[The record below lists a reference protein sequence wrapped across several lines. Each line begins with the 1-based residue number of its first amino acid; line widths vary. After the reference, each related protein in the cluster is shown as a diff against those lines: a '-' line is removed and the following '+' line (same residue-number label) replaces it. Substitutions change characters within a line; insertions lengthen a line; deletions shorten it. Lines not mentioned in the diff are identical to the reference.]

1 MLSNLFY
8 RNRRLLCLAVGLIFV
23 AGLSSYSVLPRAED
37 PELTPRFAI
46 VNTVVPGF
54 NATRVEALVTE
65 RVEQAIREIDEVK
78 EITSS
83 SRAGVST
90 IGIELNANVYAVD
103 EVWSRV
109 RDKID
114 AVAHE
119 LPAGTLDPVFE
130 KVKIKANAMLV
141 GITWQRDGDPNY
153 SLMRRLAK
161 QLKEQLERIAG
172 TESVDL
178 YGAPDEEFLVTV
190 KPEELAALKLTASDI
205 ADQLAR
211 SDAKVSAGQLRGAS
225 SDLLMG
231 IDNELDSERRIAGM
245 PIRTSD
251 DGPVVQLGDVAEI
264 QRDVVRPLTN
274 VAVIDRLDAVVL
286 GIRVRSEY
294 QIGPWNRDVTGRL
307 AEFESSLPPGIGIDK
322 LFDQND
328 YVDKRLAGLGQN
340 LLLGCLAVFLITF
353 LMMGLRNALV
363 VSFSLPLSSMM
374 VLAGMRLLEIPIH
387 QISITGLIISLG
399 LLIDNAIV
407 VVDETSHR
415 IRAGSAPADAVAAA
429 VKHLLVPL
437 FGSTLTTALSFAPI
451 AIMRGPDGEFV
462 GAIGVSVILAIASSF
477 LLAVTIIP
485 ALAAMGRVRP
495 DRSAW
500 FAWVD
505 RGLAIKPLAAAYRSL
520 LQMSFAVPALGIA
533 LGLVAP
539 ILGFLMVGS
548 LPIQFFP
555 PADRDQVYIDLE
567 LNAHASI
574 HNTRDTARRL
584 TETLTAHPAV
594 DAVHWFLG
602 ESAPT
607 FYYNVV
613 RSRRNLP
620 SYGQAIVK
628 LRTDVATPEI
638 IHDLQALVDNRC
650 PFARVLV
657 RQLEQGAGFDAPVEV
672 RVLGPDLDQLRRLGT
687 EFRDLLVS
695 TPGVIH
701 SRVQLD
707 EAVPKVAFSIDEAE
721 ARIAGLS
728 HEAIANQL
736 QTTLEGST
744 GGAVVETTEQLPV
757 RVRAG
762 NQRRSSMSEIAS
774 INLLA
779 SQPGRSGSS
788 IPISAIATIG
798 LEADSAEIPRLD
810 GQRMNEIQGFI
821 PAGMLPSTV
830 IDDFK
835 RRIARAN
842 IQLPTGYSISFGGEE
857 KTRNTAVDNLM
868 ASVVV
873 IVVMMVA
880 AMVLTFGSFRL
891 AALIFVVAG
900 LSFGISHLAVWIS
913 GYPFGFMAIVG
924 SMGLVG
930 VAINDSI
937 VVLAAIRQDPA
948 ARTGD
953 HDALVDVVMR
963 STRHVTATTLTTI
976 AGFTPLFLAGGG
988 FWPPLAITIA
998 GGVGGATLIA
1008 LFFVPAVYVLI
1019 AAAQEQPEISP
1030 SIHAT

>member
-1 MLSNLFY
+1 MMTNIFY
-8 RNRRLLCLAVGLIFV
+8 RNQRLLWLAVGLVFV
-23 AGLSSYSVLPRAED
+23 AGLSSYSVMPRAED

-46 VNTVVPGF
+46 INTVVAGF
-54 NATRVEALVTE
+54 NATRVETLVTAK
-65 RVEQAIREIDEVK
+65 VEEAIREIDEVK

-90 IGIELNANVYAVD
+90 IGVELNDNVYAVD

-109 RDKID
+109 RDKVA
-114 AVAHE
+114 AVVPL
-119 LPAGTLDPVFE
+119 LPIGTQEPVFE
-130 KVKIKANAMLV
+130 KVKIKANAILV
-141 GITWQRDGDPNY
+141 GIAWNREGDPNY
-153 SLMRRLAK
+153 SLLRRLAK
-161 QLKEQLERIAG
+161 QLKEQLERIPE

-178 YGAPDEEFLVTV
+178 FGAPEEEFLVTV
-190 KPEELAALKLTASDI
+190 KPEEVAALELTASDI
-205 ADQLAR
+205 ASQLSS
-211 SDAKVSAGQLRGAS
+211 SDAKVSAGQFRGSS
-225 SDLLMG
+225 SDLLLG
-231 IDNELDSERRIAGM
+231 IDNELDSERRIAST
-245 PIRTSD
+245 PIRTSQ
-251 DGPVVQLGDVAEI
+251 DGPVVRLGDIAEI
-264 QRDVVRPLTN
+264 ARGVVRPLN
-274 VAVIDRLDAVVL
+274 SMAIIDGKDAVVL
-286 GIRVRSEY
+286 GVRVRSEH
-294 QIGPWNRDVTGRL
+294 QIGPWDREVNQLL
-307 AEFESSLPPGIGIDK
+307 AEFTKTLPPDIGVNK
-322 LFDQND
+322 LFDQNE
-328 YVDKRLAGLGQN
+328 YVDTRLSSLGWN
-340 LLLGCLAVFLITF
+340 LLLGCLAVFVITF
-353 LMMGLRNALV
+353 LMMGLRNAMV

-374 VLAGMRLLEIPIH
+374 VLAGMRFLDIPIH

-415 IRAGSAPADAVAAA
+415 MRSGSSPADAVTQA

-462 GAIGVSVILAIASSF
+462 GAIGVSVILAISSSF

-485 ALAAMGRVRP
+485 ALAATGRAHQSE
-495 DRSAW
+495 DRWGAW
-500 FAWVD
+500 FHH
-505 RGLAIKPLAAAYRSL
+505 GLTIKPLAKAYRTLMEMSL
-520 LQMSFAVPALGIA
+520 AVPALGIG
-533 LGLVAP
+533 LGLAAP
-539 ILGFLMVGS
+539 ILGFLLIGS

-567 LNAHASI
+567 LNAHSSI
-574 HNTRDTARRL
+574 QHTRETARQL
-584 TETLTAHPAV
+584 TETLTDHPAV
-594 DAVHWFLG
+594 AAVHWFLG

-628 LRTDVATPEI
+628 LHAPSATPEI
-638 IHDLQALVDNRC
+638 IRQLQTLVDNQS

-657 RQLEQGAGFDAPVEV
+657 RQLEQGPAFDAPVEV
-672 RVLGPDLDQLRRLGT
+672 QVMGPDLDQLRRLGT
-687 EFRDLLVS
+687 TFRDILVS

-707 EAVPKVAFSIDEAE
+707 EAVPKVALSIDEAE

-736 QTTLEGST
+736 QSTLEGST
-744 GGAVVETTEQLPV
+744 GGVVVETTEQLPV

-762 NQRRSSMSEIAS
+762 NQRRSSLAEIAS

-779 SQPGRSGSS
+779 PQAGRSGSS
-788 IPISAIATIG
+788 IPISALATIG

-821 PAGMLPSTV
+821 AAGLLPSTV
-830 IDDFK
+830 IDEFR
-835 RRIARAN
+835 RRIDLAD
-842 IQLPTGYSISFGGEE
+842 IELPAGYSIVFGGEE
-857 KTRNTAVDNLM
+857 KTRNAAVANLL
-868 ASVVV
+868 ANVVV
-873 IVVMMVA
+873 IVVLMVV

-891 AALIFVVAG
+891 AGVIFVVAG
-900 LSFGISHLAVWIS
+900 LSFGISHLAIWVS

-924 SMGLVG
+924 TMGLIG

-953 HDALVDVVMR
+953 LAAIADVVMR
-963 STRHVTATTLTTI
+963 ATRHVVATTLTTI
-976 AGFTPLFLAGGG
+976 AGFTPLFLAGGN

-998 GGVGGATLIA
+998 GGVGGATVIA
-1008 LFFVPAVYVLI
+1008 LFLIPAVYVLI
-1019 AAAQEQPEISP
+1019 ADVDEQPAMSP
-1030 SIHAT
+1030 SIQAT